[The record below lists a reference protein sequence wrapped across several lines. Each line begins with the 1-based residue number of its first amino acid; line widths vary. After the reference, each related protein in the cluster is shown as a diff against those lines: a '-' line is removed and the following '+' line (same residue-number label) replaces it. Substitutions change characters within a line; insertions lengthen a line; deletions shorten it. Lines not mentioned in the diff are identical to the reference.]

1 MIESVMESLADL
13 WIGCGCLFMAGLV
26 VFGLVLAAGQ
36 GGSVGALP
44 LLALL
49 GLVAYMVRTRRA
61 R

>member
-1 MIESVMESLADL
+1 MESLADH

-36 GGSVGALP
+36 GGSVGALA